1 MNIVFWLI
9 VIAGAV
15 AVWALLWPVFS
26 SFGEFITEGLQVIK
40 EELAEE
46 NYEQEDNK

>member
-9 VIAGAV
+9 VIAGAI

-26 SFGEFITEGLQVIK
+26 SIGKLIAEEVQAIK
-40 EELAEE
+40 EELTEE
-46 NYEQEDNK
+46 YEQEDNK